1 MPIITIEN
9 AGELTIEQKQK
20 LAEQLTKSVVEITGK
35 PSNYVYTKIVE
46 IPKENFAIGGNLLKS

>member
-20 LAEQLTKSVVEITGK
+20 LAEEITKTVVDITGK
-35 PSNYVYTKIVE
+35 PSNYVYTKIIE
-46 IPKENFAIGGNLLKS
+46 IPRENFAIGGKLLKS